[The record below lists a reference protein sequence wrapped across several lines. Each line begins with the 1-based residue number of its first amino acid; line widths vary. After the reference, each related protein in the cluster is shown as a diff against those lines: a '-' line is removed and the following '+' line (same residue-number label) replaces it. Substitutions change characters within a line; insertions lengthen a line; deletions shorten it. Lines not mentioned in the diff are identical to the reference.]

1 MTFNPEISWVQHAK
15 SVEAKTIHLQDVLRD
30 IQGGRY
36 KTEVEKI
43 RNSLNSGTNVAAE
56 LKKRLPGIMFSGLFS
71 KRSAEGL
78 KAKSGLI
85 CADLDKVENI
95 EAVRV
100 KIQRDPH
107 ALAVFVSPSGTG
119 LKVLLRID
127 PERSHLESFTAT
139 ERYFLKTFGLELDK
153 FCKDVCRL
161 CFVSYDPKL
170 FSKS

>member
-15 SVEAKTIHLQDVLRD
+15 SVDVKTIHLQDVLRD
-30 IQGGRY
+30 IQGGSY
-36 KTEVEKI
+36 KAEIEKI
-43 RNSLNSGTNVAAE
+43 RNSLNSGTNEAAE
-56 LKKRLPGIMFSGLFS
+56 LKERLPGIMFSGLFS
-71 KRSAEGL
+71 KRNAKGL

-107 ALAVFVSPSGTG
+107 TLADFVSPSGTR

-127 PERSHLESFTAT
+127 T
-139 ERYFLKTFGLELDK
+139 ER
-153 FCKDVCRL
+153 
-161 CFVSYDPKL
+161 
-170 FSKS
+170 